1 MREVTIREL
10 RNSGGAVIDRVAA
23 GESLTVT
30 RDGRPVAELRPLP
43 RPPVTSEMLIER
55 AKRLQFVD
63 PERLRADI
71 DAVID
76 TSR

>member
-43 RPPVTSEMLIER
+43 RPPVTSEMLVER

-76 TSR
+76 TSL

>member
-76 TSR
+76 TSL